1 MWLLYTRDMNES
13 SVTRELDLDIST
25 DELWSLI
32 GDGERWPEW
41 LTDGGGVEVQPGA
54 DGVVLDGERLRN
66 VHVRTVEHN
75 ERVTFDWW
83 TDDERS
89 TVELE
94 IVHVGGRTGL
104 RVTETFVQAGSVSMS
119 VSMSASMSA
128 SMSMTSG
135 SSRPAAMGAGFGWDV
150 RLSVLCLTTPPTAAL
165 SRT

>member
-1 MWLLYTRDMNES
+1 MHTP

-25 DELWSLI
+25 EELWSLI

-54 DGVVLDGERLRN
+54 DGVVRDGERLRN

-75 ERVTFDWW
+75 DRVTFDWW

-104 RVTETFVQAGSVSMS
+104 RVTETFVHAG
-119 VSMSASMSA
+119 SASMSA
-128 SMSMTSG
+128 SMSVSMTSG
-135 SSRPAAMGAGFGWDV
+135 SSRSAAMLAGIGWDV
-150 RLSVLCLTTPPTAAL
+150 RLLVLCLTTAAL
-165 SRT
+165 ART

>member
-1 MWLLYTRDMNES
+1 MWLLYDRDMNEP

-41 LTDGGGVEVQPGA
+41 LTDGGSVEVQPGA
-54 DGVVLDGERLRN
+54 DGVVRDGERLRN
-66 VHVRTVEHN
+66 VHVRTVEPN

-104 RVTETFVQAGSVSMS
+104 RVTETFVFPG
-119 VSMSASMSA
+119 SASMSA
-128 SMSMTSG
+128 SMTSA
-135 SSRPAAMGAGFGWDV
+135 SSRSAAMRAGIGWDV
-150 RLSVLCLTTPPTAAL
+150 RLLVLCLTTAAL
-165 SRT
+165 ART